1 MVSTGVHRSYDN
13 AFVRA
18 SARLRERFAAHV
30 LAAGSWTEGVVAALA
45 DVGEGLL
52 EEMEAANVSL
62 DELRGGGEEVRRL
75 YDADRAQRLASLAH
89 AWRHHHPGVP
99 VPELQLEFFIGAVGY
114 AIQSALQRGD
124 VEDLAT
130 RMTGLT
136 MLAPMAGA

>member
-1 MVSTGVHRSYDN
+1 MVGAQPLRGKRKSMVSTGVHRSYDN

-30 LAAGSWTEGVVAALA
+30 LAAGSWTE

-62 DELRGGGEEVRRL
+62 DELRGGGEEVRRR

-114 AIQSALQRGD
+114 AIQSAL
-124 VEDLAT
+124 
-130 RMTGLT
+130 
-136 MLAPMAGA
+136 